1 MIVYYSQKERKKAT
15 IYMTKF
21 ERKIFL
27 HRVILRLKFVMIYHS
42 VLMFLMQIFKYISY
56 IVYDR

>member
-27 HRVILRLKFVMIYHS
+27 HRILRFKFVMIYHS